1 MSHEAVAHGQV
12 KQECFTLIE
21 LLVVIAII
29 AILAAM
35 LLPAL
40 SAARERARTAS
51 CLSNLKNLGLA
62 CIMYTGDFKDH
73 TPLDADC
80 YVTQTTKVAVGGS
93 DGNWIGLTSP
103 YVSSEALGQDKQIY
117 FCPSATPNLD
127 GRDQDNNHHCSSYAT
142 NYHTAGYSLAK
153 FVSPSE
159 TFMLMDGFRIAE
171 SKTVHSNIASAYIYN
186 IVQGAWPFAK
196 DDLCRH
202 GKNVNVVYHD
212 GHAEAAPYSGIEK
225 MNYRYSTP
233 PHKFWRAEGTKGF
246 AEP

>member
-1 MSHEAVAHGQV
+1 MNQV
-12 KQECFTLIE
+12 KPVHGRVKEVSFTLIE

-62 CIMYTGDFKDH
+62 CTMYTGDFKDH

-80 YVTQTTKVAVGGS
+80 YVTQTTGVKVGPT

-103 YVSSEALGQDKQIY
+103 YVSGEALGQDKQIY
-117 FCPSATPNLD
+117 FCPSASPNLD
-127 GRDQDNNHHCSSYAT
+127 GRDADANHHCASYST
-142 NYHTAGYSLAK
+142 NYHTAGMSLAK

-159 TFMLMDGFRIAE
+159 TFMLMDGMRINE
-171 SKTVHSNIASAYIYN
+171 SKTCHSNIASAYIYN
-186 IVQGAWPFAK
+186 IVQGSWPFAK
-196 DDLCRH
+196 QDLTRH
-202 GKNVNVVYHD
+202 GKSVNVVYHD
-212 GHAEAAPYSGIEK
+212 GHAEAAPYTAIEK
-225 MNYRYSTP
+225 MNYRYSDP
-233 PHKFWRAEGTKGF
+233 PHKFWRANGTKSF
-246 AEP
+246 AE